1 MADVLLAAY
10 AAVMRPVQ
18 SANDAIQLDLHACAM
33 TGGDSGAE
41 VAQEGLDIAPVDIG
55 AEGLLEDGLEQ
66 AVVIV
71 THRDMTPGNASTPV
85 LRERRVRDSAISAQG
100 IHRDRTITR
109 TWGCISRIFY

>member
-18 SANDAIQLDLHACAM
+18 GADDAIQLDLHACAM
-33 TGGDSGAE
+33 AGFDSGAE

-66 AVVIV
+66 AFVSV
-71 THRDMTPGNASTPV
+71 THHGTVPEKASAPAP
-85 LRERRVRDSAISAQG
+85 RKRKFRDSPISADG
-100 IHRDRTITR
+100 MHRGRTTAR
-109 TWGCISRIFY
+109 PWSSEPRIFY